1 MLQNITTIE
10 NNDYKYEFI
19 LNKNLTNPKL
29 LKGST
34 YNLGI
39 VYIISIY
46 YTYKS

>member
-39 VYIISIY
+39 VIYKYILYI
-46 YTYKS
+46 